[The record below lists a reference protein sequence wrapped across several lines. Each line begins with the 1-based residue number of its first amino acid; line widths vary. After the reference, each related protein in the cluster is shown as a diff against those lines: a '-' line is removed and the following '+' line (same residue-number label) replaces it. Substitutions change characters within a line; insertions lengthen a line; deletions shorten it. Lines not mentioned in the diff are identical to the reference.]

1 MQQELKSLDP
11 CTQQSQV
18 RQVKQLLVQSVK
30 DLNHKRMQFNEIF
43 YQVLS
48 DGARW
53 LEHSRGK
60 ELGEKLAER
69 KSFEGFKPAIKQRAS
84 YQLKSQKNLQTNL
97 NLQKNRQYEST
108 SKVDRTTR
116 KTTPQDIKKII
127 DQCAVDRSRQ
137 LFEVDES
144 DQPGGTSRQSHS
156 VQPKVRQQNFLKKG
170 DKSRVYDPKEAIK
183 MHKKQAAEYNSKP
196 AEGNGVDELALTG

>member
-1 MQQELKSLDP
+1 MDAAPAPVPCQYQGQLPVPSQKVFSKSDQKLAALIQGYKTRRILADHQIVSKLRTDYSDLLSFAFGLQQELKSLDP
-11 CTQQSQV
+11 CSQQSQV

-43 YQVLS
+43 YQVLG

-108 SKVDRTTR
+108 SKVDRTAR
-116 KTTPQDIKKII
+116 KSTPQDIRKMI
-127 DQCAVDRSRQ
+127 DQCAGDRS
-137 LFEVDES
+137 
-144 DQPGGTSRQSHS
+144 
-156 VQPKVRQQNFLKKG
+156 
-170 DKSRVYDPKEAIK
+170 A
-183 MHKKQAAEYNSKP
+183 
-196 AEGNGVDELALTG
+196 